1 MIKMTVRFFLIA
13 AIACCNNISHASED
27 GGHHLP
33 HNHIAIN
40 IGKAY
45 EETADGH
52 HEDGHL
58 LGISYTRQF
67 HKNWGWGLTF
77 EQEAFGENNQNR
89 HAVFSIPFS
98 YFIND
103 TWRLFAGPGIEFRER
118 GDPDKALL
126 RFGTGYEFHIG
137 KHFTL
142 APEAAVDFIAGGT
155 KVYVV
160 ALSLGY
166 GF

>member
-1 MIKMTVRFFLIA
+1 MSKTINKIFLIA
-13 AIACCNNISHASED
+13 TIVCCYSTSYASED

-33 HNHIAIN
+33 HNHIALIAG
-40 IGKAY
+40 IAY

-89 HAVFSIPFS
+89 HGVFSVPFS
-98 YFIND
+98 YFVND
-103 TWRLFAGPGIEFRER
+103 RWRLFAGPGIEFRGR
-118 GDPDKALL
+118 RDPDKAML
-126 RFGTGYEFHIG
+126 RFGTGYEFDIG

-142 APEAAVDFIAGGT
+142 APEAAVDFISGGT
-155 KVYVV
+155 RVYVI